1 MVNFDKETIALK
13 YGARMYDYIQHKIKD
28 NKKCMLVTKML
39 NKDTT
44 HIEIDIE
51 SAEFALG
58 LRDDRPKLHEF
69 VEKLQK
75 QKYYQQGKIDGIKEF
90 ARELKKHSCSYDL
103 EEWMDFDAVNVEVID
118 TVMNDCINKI
128 LADTT
133 ESEE

>member
-1 MVNFDKETIALK
+1 MSDCKLCNGNFDFRKVQIA
-13 YGARMYDYIQHKIKD
+13 
-28 NKKCMLVTKML
+28 
-39 NKDTT
+39 
-44 HIEIDIE
+44 
-51 SAEFALG
+51 
-58 LRDDRPKLHEF
+58 
-69 VEKLQK
+69 EKSQK

>member
-1 MVNFDKETIALK
+1 MYIKENSPMK
-13 YGARMYDYIQHKIKD
+13 NNNMNYQ
-28 NKKCMLVTKML
+28 
-39 NKDTT
+39 
-44 HIEIDIE
+44 E
-51 SAEFALG
+51 
-58 LRDDRPKLHEF
+58 
-69 VEKLQK
+69 

-128 LADTT
+128 LVETT

>member
-1 MVNFDKETIALK
+1 MSDCKLCNGNFDFRKVQIA
-13 YGARMYDYIQHKIKD
+13 
-28 NKKCMLVTKML
+28 
-39 NKDTT
+39 
-44 HIEIDIE
+44 
-51 SAEFALG
+51 
-58 LRDDRPKLHEF
+58 
-69 VEKLQK
+69 EKSQK

-128 LADTT
+128 LAEST